1 MFKNLKN
8 SPFVVNYRRMWPYVK
23 PYWVRALIAMTLC
36 IPIGSLDAV
45 IAWCMKP
52 YMNMV
57 LVEKSSA
64 PTEWFI
70 PLFIIGFTVCSGALN
85 YAATY
90 LNVWVGTRITN
101 DLKASLYKKLL
112 SFETAFFDRQNSG
125 DIVFRFNTDAEGA
138 SAGLLSNLKT
148 FLSRFFS
155 SISLIG
161 VLFYNSWQLSL
172 IAMFV
177 LGCTFYP
184 MAKVR
189 KMIESLMNE
198 TIVSGSRV
206 ITAYNETFAGNK
218 TIMAYN
224 YQTQQQAKF
233 QDILNSLFRLSIKMT
248 QRSSWLTPMMHIMVS
263 IGIAATITYGSHLI
277 LTQQLSPGGFVSFIT
292 ALLMLYTP
300 VKNMGANYTA
310 VQLSF
315 LAIERVFDLVDSNPV
330 IQNKE
335 DAQELQAIQNRIQFK
350 DVNFHYNP
358 DVPVLKNVSLD
369 IEVGEC
375 IALVGNSGGGKTTIV
390 NLLPRF
396 YDIQSGQILIDG
408 IDIRDYTLESLRRNI
423 AIVFQDNFL
432 FSGTIRDNVKVG
444 RPDATDEEIRSALDL
459 AYLTE
464 FVNSLKDGLDTFIG
478 ERGILLSG
486 GQKQRIA
493 IARAFIKNAPIIILD
508 EATSAL
514 DNKSEATVQK
524 AIDNLMKD
532 RTVFVIA
539 HRLSTVRNANKIVVI
554 NQGEIVEIGSHD
566 ELMSHENGQYK
577 TLHDAQFKSQDS

>member
-1 MFKNLKN
+1 
-8 SPFVVNYRRMWPYVK
+8 MWPYVK

-36 IPIGSLDAV
+36 IPVGSLDAV

-57 LVEKSSA
+57 LVEKSANS
-64 PTEWFI
+64 TEWYV
-70 PLFIIGFTVCSGALN
+70 PLFIVGFTIFSGGLN

-90 LNVWVGTRITN
+90 LNVWVGNRITN
-101 DLKASLYKKLL
+101 DLKAALYKKLL
-112 SFETAFFDRQNSG
+112 SFETAFFDHQNSG
-125 DIVFRFNTDAEGA
+125 DIVYRFNTDAELA
-138 SAGLLSNLKT
+138 SAGLLNNLKI

-155 SISLIG
+155 SLSLIG

-172 IAMFV
+172 IAMLV

-184 MAKVR
+184 MSKVR

-198 TIVSGSRV
+198 TIVSSSRV

-224 YQTQQQAKF
+224 YQPQQQARF
-233 QDILNSLFRLSIKMT
+233 QEILNSLFRLSIKMT

-277 LTQQLSPGGFVSFIT
+277 ITQQLSPGGFVSFIT

-300 VKNMGANYTA
+300 IKNMGSNYTA

-315 LAIERVFDLVDSNPV
+315 LAIERVFDLVESSPSIKD
-330 IQNKE
+330 NKN
-335 DAQELQAIQNRIQFK
+335 AKELKSVQRQIQFEN
-350 DVNFHYNP
+350 VYFHYNA
-358 DVPVLKNVSLD
+358 DRPVLKNVCLD
-369 IEVGEC
+369 INMGEC

-396 YDIQSGQILIDG
+396 YDIKSGRILIDG
-408 IDIRDYTLESLRRNI
+408 TDIRDYTLESLRKNI

-444 RPDATDEEIRSALDL
+444 RPDATDDEIRRALDL
-459 AYLTE
+459 AYMTE
-464 FVNSLKDGLDTFIG
+464 FVDSLSQGLDTFIG

-493 IARAFIKNAPIIILD
+493 IARAFIKDAPIIILD

-554 NQGEIVEIGSHD
+554 NQGEIAEIGTHD
-566 ELMSHENGQYK
+566 DLMNHENGQYK
-577 TLHDAQFKSQDS
+577 ALYNAQFKSQID

>member
-8 SPFVVNYRRMWPYVK
+8 SPFVINYRRMWPFVK

-57 LVEKSSA
+57 LVEKSTG
-64 PTEWFI
+64 PTEWFV
-70 PLFIIGFTVCSGALN
+70 PLFIIGFTICSGGLN

-101 DLKASLYKKLL
+101 DLKAALYAKLL

-125 DIVFRFNTDAEGA
+125 DIVFRFNTDAEMA
-138 SAGLLSNLKT
+138 SAGLLNNLKV

-155 SISLIG
+155 SLSLIG

-172 IAMFV
+172 IALLV

-198 TIVSGSRV
+198 TIISGSRV

-224 YQTQQQAKF
+224 YQQTQKAKF
-233 QDILNSLFRLSIKMT
+233 QEILNSLFRLSIKMT

-277 LTQQLSPGGFVSFIT
+277 VTHQLSPGGFVSFIT

-300 VKNMGANYTA
+300 IKNMGSNYTA

-315 LAIERVFDLVDSNPV
+315 LAIERVFALVDSNPG
-330 IQNKE
+330 IQNKP
-335 DAQELQAIQNRIQFK
+335 DAKELGSIRNRIQFQN
-350 DVNFHYNP
+350 VHFQYVP
-358 DVPVLKNVSLD
+358 DAPILNNICLD
-369 IEVGEC
+369 IKVGEC

-408 IDIRDYTLESLRRNI
+408 TDIRDYTLDSLRKNI
-423 AIVFQDNFL
+423 AIVFQDN
-432 FSGTIRDNVKVG
+432 
-444 RPDATDEEIRSALDL
+444 
-459 AYLTE
+459 
-464 FVNSLKDGLDTFIG
+464 LKWADPT
-478 ERGILLSG
+478 
-486 GQKQRIA
+486 Q
-493 IARAFIKNAPIIILD
+493 
-508 EATSAL
+508 
-514 DNKSEATVQK
+514 
-524 AIDNLMKD
+524 LMK
-532 RTVFVIA
+532 RYAV
-539 HRLSTVRNANKIVVI
+539 LSIWLI
-554 NQGEIVEIGSHD
+554 
-566 ELMSHENGQYK
+566 
-577 TLHDAQFKSQDS
+577 